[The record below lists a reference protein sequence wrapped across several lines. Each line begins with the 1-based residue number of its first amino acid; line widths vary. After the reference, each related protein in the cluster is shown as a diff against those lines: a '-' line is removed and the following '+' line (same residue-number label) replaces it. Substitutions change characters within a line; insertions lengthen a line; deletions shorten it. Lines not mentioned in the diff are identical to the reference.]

1 MLQNYFKIAL
11 RSLLKS
17 GVYSFINIAGLSI
30 GLTCSILILLWVN
43 HELSWDD
50 FHEKK
55 DKLYRV
61 YLNGLG
67 DNGIQTQ
74 RAIPLPLWDEF
85 KTNEPGIKHV
95 APTNWGQTFLLTYK
109 DQRLYKE
116 GYYAGDD
123 FLKMFTFPLVK
134 GSSDQLKD
142 PSTIIITES
151 AAKALFGNEEPM
163 GKIVRVDDRV
173 DLTVTGVMKD
183 VPSNST
189 FQFECLI
196 PFTTYMNRENWVKQ
210 SLTKWGNNSF
220 NLYVE
225 LEEKATIEDVE
236 RRVKDVIKKHDEK
249 STTEVTFLSL
259 ERLRLYNEFK
269 NGKSVS
275 GNIVYVRLFTLIAI
289 FILVIAC
296 INFMNLATAR
306 SERRAREVGIRK
318 SIGSKRKELIFQ
330 FMGETLFISFI
341 AFVIAIMFVE
351 LSLPF
356 YNSLVDKKLFI
367 DFSNPLFWM
376 GAVGVIVITGVV
388 AGSYPAFYLSSFQPA
403 AVLKG
408 RMQMGKKGATPR
420 KVMVTLQF
428 FFSIVLIISTLVIYK
443 QLQHLKNRPT
453 GYEQESLLFVEVN
466 GDIEKNYRPIKQEL
480 LNQGIAAAVS
490 TSSSPITAIYAYM
503 GGVEWPGK
511 REDQRASIATVAT
524 GYDYTKTMGI
534 KLSEGRD
541 FSEEFTDSTSMIL
554 NQTAVNY
561 MGLKNPIG
569 EKIKWDK
576 KDYTVIGVVQDVV
589 MQSPQAPVDP
599 TMFIFDPAWLSDVSI
614 RLSPDTNPHE
624 ALAKMETIFKQYNPS
639 YPFTYKFADDEF
651 NRKFTSIQLI
661 GRLANL
667 FSVLA
672 IIISCLG
679 LFGLAAFT
687 AEQRTKEIGIRKVL
701 GATVSNV
708 VVLISKDFTTL
719 VILAFVL
726 AAPLAWW
733 AMDNWLEKYPYRIQI
748 EWWILASAG
757 ALTLS
762 VALLVVSFQAIKA
775 AVSNPVKSLRTE

>member
-1 MLQNYFKIAL
+1 
-11 RSLLKS
+11 
-17 GVYSFINIAGLSI
+17 
-30 GLTCSILILLWVN
+30 
-43 HELSWDD
+43 
-50 FHEKK
+50 
-55 DKLYRV
+55 
-61 YLNGLG
+61 
-67 DNGIQTQ
+67 
-74 RAIPLPLWDEF
+74 
-85 KTNEPGIKHV
+85 
-95 APTNWGQTFLLTYK
+95 
-109 DQRLYKE
+109 
-116 GYYAGDD
+116 
-123 FLKMFTFPLVK
+123 
-134 GSSDQLKD
+134 
-142 PSTIIITES
+142 
-151 AAKALFGNEEPM
+151 
-163 GKIVRVDDRV
+163 
-173 DLTVTGVMKD
+173 
-183 VPSNST
+183 
-189 FQFECLI
+189 
-196 PFTTYMNRENWVKQ
+196 
-210 SLTKWGNNSF
+210 
-220 NLYVE
+220 
-225 LEEKATIEDVE
+225 
-236 RRVKDVIKKHDEK
+236 
-249 STTEVTFLSL
+249 
-259 ERLRLYNEFK
+259 
-269 NGKSVS
+269 
-275 GNIVYVRLFTLIAI
+275 
-289 FILVIAC
+289 
-296 INFMNLATAR
+296 MNLATAR

-330 FMGETLFISFI
+330 FMGETLFIAFV
-341 AFVIAIMFVE
+341 AFVISIMLVE

-367 DFSNPLFWM
+367 DFSNPLFWL
-376 GAVGVIVITGVV
+376 GAVGVIFVTGVI

-428 FFSIVLIISTLVIYK
+428 FFSIVLIISTLVIYY

-453 GYEQESLLFVEVN
+453 GYEQESLMYVEVN
-466 GDIEKNYRPIKQEL
+466 GDIENNYQTIKQEL
-480 LNQGIAAAVS
+480 LNQGLATAVS

-534 KLSEGRD
+534 KLIDGRD
-541 FSEEFTDSTSMIL
+541 FSEQFTDSTSMIL

-561 MGLKNPIG
+561 MGIKNPIG
-569 EKIKWDK
+569 EKIKWNK
-576 KDYTVIGVVQDVV
+576 KTYTVVGVVEDVV

-599 TMFIFDPAWLSDVSI
+599 TMFIFDPKWLSDVSI
-614 RLSPDTNPHE
+614 RLSPNANPHE
-624 ALAKMETIFKQYNPS
+624 ALAKMETVFKQYNPN

-708 VVLISKDFTTL
+708 VVLISKDFTIL
-719 VILAFVL
+719 VVLAFVL
-726 AAPLAWW
+726 AAPMAWW

-748 EWWILASAG
+748 QWWILAGAG
-757 ALTLS
+757 ALTLL
-762 VALLVVSFQAIKA
+762 VALLVVSFQAVKA
-775 AVSNPVKSLRTE
+775 AISNPVKSLRTE